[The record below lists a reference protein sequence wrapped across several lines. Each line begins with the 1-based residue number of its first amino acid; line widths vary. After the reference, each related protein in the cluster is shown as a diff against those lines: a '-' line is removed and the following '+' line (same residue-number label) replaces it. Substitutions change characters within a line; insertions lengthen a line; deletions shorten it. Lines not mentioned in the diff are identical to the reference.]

1 MPRPR
6 TAGDYQDGITAASRA
21 GLAEVMTALGAYR
34 DALVLVG
41 GWAPYLILEQFG
53 EPGQESFDGEVA
65 FDADV
70 TFGRFVHV
78 GSIDIDLVVDPAIVD
93 VEQYATLVELLLD
106 RGYGPTPGSL
116 YQFEKTIRSPRDGRD
131 YLIRVDLLSPQPLR
145 GQGRTHR
152 HRQIQPDLRA
162 RTLRGAEVALT
173 HSFWYELEARLPDG
187 AQTRVRFKVAD
198 LVATLA
204 LKGIAIGERYA
215 EKDAYDI
222 YALCAHCRGGPPAVT
237 TALRPYLGEEPVR
250 RGLRAITERF
260 RALDAE
266 GPTWVG
272 AFLGEG
278 DPERTARFRQDAFMT
293 VQEVCRLLGIS
304 RDVRP

>member
-6 TAGDYQDGITAASRA
+6 TARDYQDGITAASRA
-21 GLAEVMTALGAYR
+21 GLAEVMTTLGAYR

-41 GWAPYLILEQFG
+41 GWAPHLIIEKFG
-53 EPGQESFDGEVA
+53 EPGAYGTGPYGAGPFG
-65 FDADV
+65 
-70 TFGRFVHV
+70 GRFVHV

-93 VEQYATLVELLLD
+93 AEQYATIVELLLD
-106 RGYGPTPGSL
+106 RGYEPTPGSL
-116 YQFEKTIRSPRDGRD
+116 YQFEKTIRSPRDGQD
-131 YLIRVDLLSPQPLR
+131 YPIRVDVLTPQPLR

-152 HRQIQPDLRA
+152 HRQIQADLRA
-162 RTLRGAEVALT
+162 RTLPGAEVALS
-173 HSFWYELEARLPDG
+173 HWFWYELEARLPDG

-222 YALCAHCRGGPPAVT
+222 YALCAHYRGGPHVVAEG
-237 TALRPYLGEEPVR
+237 LQPYLGEDSVR
-250 RGLRAITERF
+250 RGLRAIAERF
-260 RALDAE
+260 RALEAE
-266 GPTWVG
+266 GPTWV
-272 AFLGEG
+272 ATFLGEG
-278 DPERTARFRQDAFMT
+278 DPERAARFRQDAFMT

-304 RDVRP
+304 GEADA